1 MNNLSIEIA
10 VLISI
15 VSVSVA
21 LFFGLKNNRRAERCE
36 DQKDAADMTTVSVKL
51 DFIRSDVS
59 EIRTGMRGM
68 QEESKDTRERLIAV
82 EQSTKQAHKR
92 IDQMAGYRGKPPD
105 LEGDP

>member
-1 MNNLSIEIA
+1 MTIELA

-15 VSVSVA
+15 VSVSAA
-21 LFFGLKNNRRAERCE
+21 LFFGLKSNRRAERNE

-59 EIRTGMRGM
+59 DIKSSMKGA

-82 EQSTKQAHKR
+82 EQSAKQAHKR
-92 IDQMAGYRGKPPD
+92 IDQMSGYRAKPPD
-105 LEGDP
+105 TDGDM

>member
-1 MNNLSIEIA
+1 MTIELA

-15 VSVSVA
+15 VSVSAA

-36 DQKDAADMTTVSVKL
+36 DQKDATDMTTVSVKL

-59 EIRTGMRGM
+59 EIKSGLKGM

-82 EQSTKQAHKR
+82 EQSAKQAHKR
-92 IDQMAGYRGKPPD
+92 IDQMAGYRAKPPGI
-105 LEGDP
+105 EGDP